1 MSMGQCEKDVT
12 SKHSQKKKFTDPFIC
27 DFFFD
32 VIVGD
37 LDLIILYIEAKFV
50 NI

>member
-12 SKHSQKKKFTDPFIC
+12 SKHSQKKISQTHSSVI
-27 DFFFD
+27 FFFD

-37 LDLIILYIEAKFV
+37 LDLITLYIDAKFV